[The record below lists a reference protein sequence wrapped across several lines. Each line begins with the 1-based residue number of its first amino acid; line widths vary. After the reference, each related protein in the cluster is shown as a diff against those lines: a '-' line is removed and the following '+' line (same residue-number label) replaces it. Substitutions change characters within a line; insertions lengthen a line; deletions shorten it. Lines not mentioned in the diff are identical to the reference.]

1 MERRPIIR
9 KTVKTA
15 IIAKAAERL
24 ARRAVKQ
31 VVKKH

>member
-1 MERRPIIR
+1 MERRPITR
-9 KTVKTA
+9 KSVKTA

-31 VVKKH
+31 LKK